1 MTTISF
7 DLPDIV
13 LESYQQNIP
22 NLIQDI
28 KQSFI
33 IWEYTN
39 GKLSLKQSADALNI
53 SYREFVELLWS
64 RGISID
70 ALNKHEL
77 NEQYHDL
84 IPLVPTLERGNE
96 KLRKRK
102 AGLGKGNYW
111 MSDDFDEELSDEF
124 WLGNE

>member
-1 MTTISF
+1 MTTISL

-39 GKLSLKQSADALNI
+39 GKLSLRQSADALNL
-53 SYREFVELLWS
+53 SYREFLELLWS

-70 ALNKHEL
+70 ALNEQEL
-77 NEQYHDL
+77 NEQYIDL
-84 IPLVPTLERGNE
+84 I
-96 KLRKRK
+96 
-102 AGLGKGNYW
+102 
-111 MSDDFDEELSDEF
+111 EL
-124 WLGNE
+124 LK

>member
-39 GKLSLKQSADALNI
+39 GKLSLRQSADALNL
-53 SYREFVELLWS
+53 SYREFLELLWS

-70 ALNKHEL
+70 ALNEQEL
-77 NEQYHDL
+77 NEQYIDL
-84 IPLVPTLERGNE
+84 IPLVPTLERGN
-96 KLRKRK
+96 K
-102 AGLGKGNYW
+102 
-111 MSDDFDEELSDEF
+111 
-124 WLGNE
+124 

>member
-1 MTTISF
+1 MTTISL

-28 KQSFI
+28 KQTFI

-39 GKLSLKQSADALNI
+39 GKLSLRQSADVLNL
-53 SYREFVELLWS
+53 SYREFLELLWS

-70 ALNKHEL
+70 ALNEQEL
-77 NEQYHDL
+77 NEQYIDL
-84 IPLVPTLERGNE
+84 I
-96 KLRKRK
+96 
-102 AGLGKGNYW
+102 
-111 MSDDFDEELSDEF
+111 EL
-124 WLGNE
+124 LK

>member
-84 IPLVPTLERGNE
+84 I
-96 KLRKRK
+96 
-102 AGLGKGNYW
+102 
-111 MSDDFDEELSDEF
+111 EL
-124 WLGNE
+124 LN

>member
-70 ALNKHEL
+70 ALNQNEL
-77 NEQYHDL
+77 EEQFSHLKD
-84 IPLVPTLERGNE
+84 ILET
-96 KLRKRK
+96 KDKPRKRK

-111 MSDDFDEELSDEF
+111 MSDDFNEELSDEF
-124 WLGNE
+124 WFGNE